1 MLKTI
6 NIFKNYK
13 KILKNV
19 YFISI
24 FKKNCS
30 SVAKIFFKIS
40 IFISLENMIL

>member
-13 KILKNV
+13 KILKIV

-24 FKKNCS
+24 FKKIYS
-30 SVAKIFFKIS
+30 TVASNFFKIS
-40 IFISLENMIL
+40 IFISLKI

>member
-13 KILKNV
+13 QILKIV

-24 FKKNCS
+24 FKKFAFPS
-30 SVAKIFFKIS
+30 QKLFYDFYK
-40 IFISLENMIL
+40 